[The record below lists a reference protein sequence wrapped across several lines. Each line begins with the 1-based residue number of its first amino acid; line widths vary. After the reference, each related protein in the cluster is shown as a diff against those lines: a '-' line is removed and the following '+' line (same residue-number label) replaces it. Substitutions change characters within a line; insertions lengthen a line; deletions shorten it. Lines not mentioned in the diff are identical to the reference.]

1 MMWLF
6 LAGAVVFEVF
16 GTASLRLAVDKK
28 WWYLGVA
35 VGYILAFAMLSL
47 TLAEG
52 MPLGVAYGIWAACG
66 VVLTA
71 ALSAVLFGEAFTA
84 MKISGVVLIAA
95 GVAVVEVGSHRARR
109 RGQREEPVPARDLP
123 AASGTGAP

>member
-52 MPLGVAYGIWAACG
+52 MPLGVAYGIWAAAG
-66 VVLTA
+66 VALTA
-71 ALSAVLFGEAFTA
+71 ALGKVLFREPFTWL
-84 MKISGVVLIAA
+84 MGLGIILIIGGVLCIELGA
-95 GVAVVEVGSHRARR
+95 SH
-109 RGQREEPVPARDLP
+109 
-123 AASGTGAP
+123 